1 MWEPVIGLEIHVQL
15 QTATK
20 LFCSCK
26 NSYGDP
32 PNTNIC
38 PVCLGHPGTLP
49 VLNEEAVK
57 QAVKLAL
64 ALNCKVNE
72 VSYFARKNYFYP
84 DLPKGYQITQHRF
97 PLAQD
102 GYIKLRSGKK
112 IRIERLHIE
121 EDSGKSIH
129 TEEGTLVDFNRC
141 GVPLAE
147 IVTKPDISSPE
158 EAVEFLKTL
167 RLAAIYSGVSDADM
181 EKGNLRCDANLS
193 LRPRGSETLGVKT
206 EVKNLNS
213 FRFLAKALEYEIK
226 RQEEILNSGGEVK
239 QETRGYDSHKG
250 VTFPMR
256 SKEEAHD
263 YRYFPE
269 PDLPPLILT
278 EDYISEVRSEIGEL
292 PWEREKRYIKSF
304 GLDPE
309 TARVLCSEKEIS
321 QLFEETLKDFPEPK
335 EAANWIK
342 TEVLKLFREGHEVSP
357 SALAKLLN
365 MVKEGKISR
374 LKAKEVL
381 EEAARE
387 GQDPE
392 KIVQERGLIQI
403 SDEAQLRGIIEEVL
417 MEFPDK
423 VEKYRSGK
431 KGLLGFFVGQVMR
444 RTQGK
449 ANPKTVNKIL
459 QEVLNG
465 ER

>member
-1 MWEPVIGLEIHVQL
+1 MWEPVIGLEIHIQL

-20 LFCSCK
+20 LFCSCR

-32 PNTNIC
+32 PNTNVC

-49 VLNEEAVK
+49 VLNEEAVR

-64 ALNCKVNE
+64 ALNCTVNKT
-72 VSYFARKNYFYP
+72 SYFARKNYFYP

-97 PLAQD
+97 PLARD
-102 GYIKLRSGKK
+102 GYIQLRSGKK

-129 TEEGTLVDFNRC
+129 TEEETLVDFNRC

-147 IVTKPDISSPE
+147 IVTRPDISSPQ

-167 RLAAIYSGVSDADM
+167 RLAAIYAGVSDADM

-193 LRPRGSETLGVKT
+193 LRPRGSKSLGVKT

-226 RQEEILNSGGEVK
+226 RQEEILNSGGRIK
-239 QETRGYDSHKG
+239 QETRGFDSQKG
-250 VTFPMR
+250 ITFPMR

-278 EDYISEVRSEIGEL
+278 DDQISSIKSRIGEL
-292 PWEREKRYIKSF
+292 PWEREERYINEL

-309 TARVLCSEKEIS
+309 TARILCSEVEIS
-321 QLFEETLKDFPEPK
+321 ILFEKTLENFPHPREV
-335 EAANWIK
+335 ANWVK
-342 TEVLKLFREGHEVSP
+342 TDVLKLFHGGHRVSP
-357 SALAKLLN
+357 RTLEKILVL
-365 MVKEGKISR
+365 VRDGKISR

-381 EEAARE
+381 EEAVMD
-387 GQDPE
+387 GKDPE
-392 KIVQERGLIQI
+392 KIVEEKGLLQI
-403 SDEAQLRGIIEEVL
+403 SDEAQLRSIIEGVL
-417 MEFPDK
+417 GEFPDK
-423 VEKYRSGK
+423 VESYRKGK
-431 KGLLGFFVGQVMR
+431 RGLLGFFVGQVMKK
-444 RTQGK
+444 TGGK
-449 ANPKTVNKIL
+449 ANPKLVNKIL
-459 QEVLNG
+459 GEVLNG
-465 ER
+465 EQ